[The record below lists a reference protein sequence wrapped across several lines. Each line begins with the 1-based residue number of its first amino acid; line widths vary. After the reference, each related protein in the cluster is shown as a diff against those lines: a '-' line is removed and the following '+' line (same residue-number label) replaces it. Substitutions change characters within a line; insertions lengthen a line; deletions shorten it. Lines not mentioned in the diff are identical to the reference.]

1 MEINI
6 KAPPTHHHYDSC
18 LKLHHSSK
26 MVLSGSNG
34 IRLQQ
39 FRQNLK
45 EIYHYSSFALSL
57 L

>member
-6 KAPPTHHHYDSC
+6 EAPPTHHHYDSC
-18 LKLHHSSK
+18 LKLHQSSK

-39 FRQNLK
+39 FRLNVK
-45 EIYHYSSFALSL
+45 EIYH
-57 L
+57 